1 MDSLLI
7 VLVVTVLAALS
18 NWLQQRAQSRHEPPP
33 DTNRPPQPRPQ
44 PRTRR
49 TIPAPTAPQPRAE
62 SSLERELRRLLGEEI
77 PQPPR
82 PRPLWP
88 SHRRLHPFIPWL
100 PTRPHSG
107 PIECRRP
114 LSSFSRPSPQN
125 GVTPVVDSIARNN
138 FTNQWPSDCARWMR
152 IPRVTGPSDAPTR
165 FHPRWPKLMPSSASA
180 TTPKQPVK
188 RSLPPWFLAHQRGWS
203 PDQRQP
209 LTRRVAGNQRVQG
222 RTSDWHLA

>member
-82 PRPLWP
+82 PRPPLAEPPAPPPIHPLAPHPTALGPHRMPPP
-88 SHRRLHPFIPWL
+88 SLVIQPPVPAEWGDPSGGFHRAQQLHESVAERLRQVDAHTESHGAERRSHALPPALAEAHAILGLRHNPQAARQAFI
-100 PTRPHSG
+100 
-107 PIECRRP
+107 
-114 LSSFSRPSPQN
+114 
-125 GVTPVVDSIARNN
+125 
-138 FTNQWPSDCARWMR
+138 
-152 IPRVTGPSDAPTR
+152 
-165 FHPRWPKLMPSSASA
+165 ASLVFG
-180 TTPKQPVK
+180 TPKGLEP
-188 RSLPPWFLAHQRGWS
+188 
-203 PDQRQP
+203 
-209 LTRRVAGNQRVQG
+209 
-222 RTSDWHLA
+222 